1 MKPIVLLFGFLGLVN
16 NLTLADTGSLLPVQ
30 DAMAAEAALVDSDS
44 KKLMQE
50 LCESY
55 ADDEGLKAAA
65 RESNINDCLA
75 SMTTDLSDMET
86 TASSS
91 AEPADQP
98 IDENASHPE
107 ALIANE
113 LAEKPLPGAEE
124 LVPKTPLKTE

>member
-1 MKPIVLLFGFLGLVN
+1 MKPIIFLLSSLGLAVN
-16 NLTLADTGSLLPVQ
+16 LAVADTSKLLPVQ
-30 DAMAAEAALVDSDS
+30 EAMAAEAPTDSDS

-50 LCESY
+50 LCASY
-55 ADDEGLKAAA
+55 ADDEGLKDAA
-65 RESNINDCLA
+65 RESNIKECLA
-75 SMTTDLSDMET
+75 SMTTDLSTMET

-91 AEPADQP
+91 AEPTEQP

-113 LAEKPLPGAEE
+113 LVEKPLPEAEE

>member
-1 MKPIVLLFGFLGLVN
+1 MKPIMLLFGSLGLVA
-16 NLTLADTGSLLPVQ
+16 NLALADTSSLLPVQ
-30 DAMAAEAALVDSDS
+30 DAIAAEVPVDADS

-55 ADDEGLKAAA
+55 ADDEGLKDAA
-65 RESNINDCLA
+65 RDSNIKDCLA

-91 AEPADQP
+91 AEPAEEPVD
-98 IDENASHPE
+98 DNASHPE
-107 ALIANE
+107 TLIANE
-113 LAEKPLPGAEE
+113 LVEKPLPGAEE

>member
-1 MKPIVLLFGFLGLVN
+1 MKPIILLLGFLGLVA
-16 NLTLADTGSLLPVQ
+16 NLALADTNSLLPVQ
-30 DAMAAEAALVDSDS
+30 DAIAAEAPVDADS

-55 ADDEGLKAAA
+55 ADDEGLKGAA
-65 RESNINDCLA
+65 RDSNIKDCLA

-91 AEPADQP
+91 TEPIEQP
-98 IDENASHPE
+98 VDENASHPE
-107 ALIANE
+107 VLIANE
-113 LAEKPLPGAEE
+113 LVEKPLPGVEE

>member
-1 MKPIVLLFGFLGLVN
+1 MKPIMLLFGSLGLVA
-16 NLTLADTGSLLPVQ
+16 NLALADTSSLLPVQ
-30 DAMAAEAALVDSDS
+30 DAIAAEVPVDADS

-55 ADDEGLKAAA
+55 ADDEGLKDAA
-65 RESNINDCLA
+65 RDSNIKDCLA

-91 AEPADQP
+91 AEPAEQP
-98 IDENASHPE
+98 VDDNASHPE
-107 ALIANE
+107 TLIANE
-113 LAEKPLPGAEE
+113 LVEKPLPGAEE

>member
-1 MKPIVLLFGFLGLVN
+1 MKPIIFLLSFLGLAA
-16 NLTLADTGSLLPVQ
+16 NLAVADTSKLLPVQ
-30 DAMAAEAALVDSDS
+30 EAMAAEAPTDSDS
-44 KKLMQE
+44 NKLMQE

-55 ADDEGLKAAA
+55 ADDEGLKDAA
-65 RESNINDCLA
+65 RESNIKECLA
-75 SMTTDLSDMET
+75 SMTTDLSTMET

-91 AEPADQP
+91 AEPTEQP

-113 LAEKPLPGAEE
+113 LVEKPLPEAEE

>member
-1 MKPIVLLFGFLGLVN
+1 MKPIMLLLGSVGLVA
-16 NLTLADTGSLLPVQ
+16 NLALADTNSLLPVL
-30 DAMAAEAALVDSDS
+30 DAMAAEASVDADS
-44 KKLMQE
+44 NKLMQE

-55 ADDEGLKAAA
+55 AEDEGLQDAA
-65 RESNINDCLA
+65 RDSNIKACLA

-91 AEPADQP
+91 AAPAEQP

-113 LAEKPLPGAEE
+113 LVEKPLPGAEE

>member
-1 MKPIVLLFGFLGLVN
+1 MKPLVLILSSLGLAMH
-16 NLTLADTGSLLPVQ
+16 LAFADTSNLLPVQ
-30 DAMAAEAALVDSDS
+30 DALAAEAPTDADS

-50 LCESY
+50 LCETY
-55 ADDEGLKAAA
+55 ADDEGLKDTERAN
-65 RESNINDCLA
+65 NIQACLA

-91 AEPADQP
+91 ADPAEQP

-113 LAEKPLPGAEE
+113 LVEKPLPGSEE
-124 LVPKTPLKTE
+124 LVPKTPVKTE

>member
-1 MKPIVLLFGFLGLVN
+1 MKPIMLLLGSLGLVA
-16 NLTLADTGSLLPVQ
+16 NLALADTSSLLPVQ
-30 DAMAAEAALVDSDS
+30 DAIAAEVPVDADS

-55 ADDEGLKAAA
+55 ADDEGLKDAA
-65 RESNINDCLA
+65 RDSNIKDCLA

-91 AEPADQP
+91 AEPAEQP
-98 IDENASHPE
+98 VDENASHPE
-107 ALIANE
+107 TLIANE
-113 LAEKPLPGAEE
+113 LVEKPLPGAEE